1 MVSLLSVDG
10 YELLCEIESLNG
22 NFEFGSNVH
31 HDKLKG
37 CSKWELVTLQC
48 LTFCGDQDNTK
59 HKHHIKNNTNNS
71 HSRPILLFILS
82 EMSYN
87 EQPSDWSLLDR
98 RNKGP
103 LSPLTLNG
111 TNKKDAT
118 AKQDKSFS
126 SSTSL
131 AKKSSVIMAKETAAI
146 KNQMVYYST
155 SANAAKTYK
164 NQKLSI
170 GMASVVSKYGNL
182 QLDDSNSHRIAM
194 IVPHVNVSI
203 GDESDENIEC
213 YLTQVQA
220 PINNINAKMTPPRR
234 TGKTATPLRRRDII
248 QSHKRSGSVKRTVQR
263 NISASPARQQS
274 SLEKAFSASKNVVAK
289 VEVSPRP
296 ANARTRREE
305 LYDAVKRSRRASMQK
320 NANSTRVNTVEESS
334 APARGRSMV
343 PNSNRVIGTKSSMSL
358 YPDRRDELIKTQR
371 SATSSFSVA
380 RNHKRNTSCDSAIAK
395 IERGRTTSRSSTTNI
410 SQLPPA
416 KSRRELIAK
425 QKKRQVSSMATAR
438 SQSVPRKSETLA
450 IVDEPQDIAGLSV
463 TQSCSFSANDRDKL
477 TKRQLRRRTARELLA
492 KRNRFQAS

>member
-1 MVSLLSVDG
+1 
-10 YELLCEIESLNG
+10 
-22 NFEFGSNVH
+22 
-31 HDKLKG
+31 
-37 CSKWELVTLQC
+37 
-48 LTFCGDQDNTK
+48 
-59 HKHHIKNNTNNS
+59 
-71 HSRPILLFILS
+71 
-82 EMSYN
+82 MSYN

-155 SANAAKTYK
+155 SKNAAKTYR

-182 QLDDSNSHRIAM
+182 QLDDSKSHRIAM

-296 ANARTRREE
+296 DNARTRREE
-305 LYDAVKRSRRASMQK
+305 LYDAVKRSRCASMQK

-358 YPDRRDELIKTQR
+358 FKTQR

-380 RNHKRNTSCDSAIAK
+380 RNHKRTTSCDSAIAK

-450 IVDEPQDIAGLSV
+450 IVDEPLDIAGLSV

>member
-1 MVSLLSVDG
+1 MG
-10 YELLCEIESLNG
+10 AG
-22 NFEFGSNVH
+22 NSTMSHFLWRPRQH
-31 HDKLKG
+31 
-37 CSKWELVTLQC
+37 
-48 LTFCGDQDNTK
+48 K

-155 SANAAKTYK
+155 SKNAAKTYR

-182 QLDDSNSHRIAM
+182 QLDDSKSHRIAM

-296 ANARTRREE
+296 DNARTRREE
-305 LYDAVKRSRRASMQK
+305 LYDAVKRSRCASMQK

-358 YPDRRDELIKTQR
+358 FKTQR

-380 RNHKRNTSCDSAIAK
+380 RNHKRTTSYDSAIAK

-450 IVDEPQDIAGLSV
+450 IVDEPQDIAGLS
-463 TQSCSFSANDRDKL
+463 
-477 TKRQLRRRTARELLA
+477 
-492 KRNRFQAS
+492 